1 MKAPQQGKPAGRAVA
16 ETRRRDPALSVAQ
29 VIKSLDPMLD
39 AAARAKGGP
48 SSFST
53 QQRDFLLLNIFVLTQ
68 HGYIERASLL
78 AEALYLLGNGSPE
91 AVLARTV
98 LRFFSGDWSAALA
111 CLEELDRIDP
121 IERFG
126 PYTMN
131 DRQRM
136 RRYLKARCLFELHQ
150 HVPARDAV
158 ESYLRH
164 GSDGTEDSE

>member
-1 MKAPQQGKPAGRAVA
+1 MPEGRKPNGGRPLA
-16 ETRRRDPALSVAQ
+16 ETGRHDPVLGRGLEKVVDSAGP
-29 VIKSLDPMLD
+29 ILD
-39 AAARAKGGP
+39 AQSRAQPTGL
-48 SSFST
+48 ST
-53 QQRDFLLLNIFVLTQ
+53 RQRDFLLLNIFVLTQ
-68 HGYIERASLL
+68 HGYIQRASVL
-78 AEALYLLGNGSPE
+78 AEALYVLGDGTPE

-164 GSDGTEDSE
+164 GTEGAEEME